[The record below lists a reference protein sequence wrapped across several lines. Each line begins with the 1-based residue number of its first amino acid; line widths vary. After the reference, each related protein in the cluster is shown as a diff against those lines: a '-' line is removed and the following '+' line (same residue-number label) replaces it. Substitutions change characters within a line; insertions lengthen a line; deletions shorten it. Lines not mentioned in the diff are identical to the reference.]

1 VLSEYGFLSKT
12 SILRVKSRAKHK
24 GNPYN
29 FYLYRE
35 KEKYL
40 LSSYFPNAMTK
51 EQDIIT
57 KPAKILIVDDEADI
71 LDLLE
76 YNFKQEGY
84 AVIRAMDGEEAL
96 KIAAV
101 EQPDLI
107 ILDIMMPKM
116 DGVSTCLA
124 LRSTPGLKD
133 AVIVFLT
140 ARAEEYSEV
149 AGFEAG
155 ADDYIYKPI
164 KPRVLKSRIKAML
177 RRHHVRPQN
186 DPNTVLIHDLEIIKD
201 EYVVRKA
208 SGEMISL
215 PRKEFELFYYLA
227 SRPGK
232 VFSREDLLVR
242 IWDNVHVTD
251 RTVDVHVRKLRE
263 KIGIKYIVTVKGVGY
278 KFLPE

>member
-1 VLSEYGFLSKT
+1 MPT
-12 SILRVKSRAKHK
+12 SPQV
-24 GNPYN
+24 
-29 FYLYRE
+29 
-35 KEKYL
+35 
-40 LSSYFPNAMTK
+40 MTM
-51 EQDIIT
+51 EHETIT

-76 YNFKQEGY
+76 YNFQQEGY
-84 AVIRAMDGEEAL
+84 QVVRAMDGEEAL
-96 KIAAV
+96 KVATK

-107 ILDIMMPKM
+107 LLDIMMPKM
-116 DGVSTCLA
+116 DGVSTCMA

-133 AVIVFLT
+133 VVIVFLT

-177 RRHHVRPQN
+177 RRNISRPQEN
-186 DPNTVLIHDLEIIKD
+186 LNVIRIHDLEIIKD
-201 EYVVRKA
+201 EYVVKQGNKTTA
-208 SGEMISL
+208 L

-263 KIGIKYIVTVKGVGY
+263 KIGIKYIVTIKGVGY